1 MKIDIKIIIF
11 VFTKKQ
17 MPCVPFNIF
26 AKYSTKSFY
35 NITLF
40 FRIWAFFIDFR
51 ERYFHGKL
59 KPSRKFNLKTK
70 NTGQLQTRQKIYIR
84 VNFTKL
90 VRHRQL
96 RLVRYHLHEYLIWR
110 WIFVLVNG
118 LHSNWGSLIK
128 VKENSRNLLWNP
140 FKGVHLFDLVTIWTK
155 KGKKSVKSSFSSRS
169 LKVRSTYPPS
179 PPLYAG
185 Y

>member
-59 KPSRKFNLKTK
+59 KPSRKFNLQPK
-70 NTGQLQTRQKIYIR
+70 NTGQLQTRQRIYIR
-84 VNFTKL
+84 VNCTKL
-90 VRHRQL
+90 VLLLSTATRSSPFTRIS
-96 RLVRYHLHEYLIWR
+96 HLKMNISVSQW
-110 WIFVLVNG
+110 F
-118 LHSNWGSLIK
+118 LHINWGSLIK
-128 VKENSRNLLWNP
+128 VLENSRNLLWNR
-140 FKGVHLFDLVTIWTK
+140 FKGVHLFDLVTIWIK
-155 KGKKSVKSSFSSRS
+155 KGKKSVKLSFSSRG
-169 LKVRSTYPPS
+169 LKVRSSYPPS
-179 PPLYAG
+179 PPLCM
-185 Y
+185 